1 VPGMFPHIDPYQ
13 TGMLDVG
20 DGQSLYWEVC
30 GNPSGTPAV
39 VLHGGPGSGST
50 ARLRRLFDPAAY
62 RIVLFD
68 QRGAGRSQPRVEA
81 LTDLDANT
89 TRHLV
94 ADLGRLRDQLGVER
108 WVVYGLSWGAT
119 LGLAYAELFPDHVIA
134 IVLSSVTM
142 TRRREIH
149 WLYHEVGRFF
159 PDRWRHFRA
168 GAPEHM
174 RDGDLVAAYHHLLN
188 LQPDVA
194 VREQAAMDWCAWEDA
209 ASPMPDGRPNPRYD
223 DAGFRMTFARIVTHY
238 FHHSAWLM
246 EDQLLDN
253 AGRLAGIPG
262 VLVHGRYD
270 LGGPVDSAWELAQ
283 AWLDAELVVVDTGHT
298 GGDSMTA
305 AVVGATSRF
314 AGRV

>member
-1 VPGMFPHIDPYQ
+1 MFPHIDPYQ

-194 VREQAAMDWCAWEDA
+194 VREQAAMDWCAW
-209 ASPMPDGRPNPRYD
+209 
-223 DAGFRMTFARIVTHY
+223 
-238 FHHSAWLM
+238 
-246 EDQLLDN
+246 
-253 AGRLAGIPG
+253 
-262 VLVHGRYD
+262 
-270 LGGPVDSAWELAQ
+270 
-283 AWLDAELVVVDTGHT
+283 
-298 GGDSMTA
+298 
-305 AVVGATSRF
+305 
-314 AGRV
+314 